1 MQLIEIAIY
10 GIALSQLK
18 VIYFIYFIL
27 FNLFINS
34 VLFNKILPNVP
45 QIITNCQKRNRLVN
59 TCVNK
64 YKKLNDVLQITIIL
78 FKLLF
83 IYIFRYLFNCNV
95 YSIRI
100 ITNNFVNKLKI
111 YHEINN
117 DENMSNIFLTDIT
130 NKNLSDE
137 PTEESEGSEQYNI
150 TEYDNDST
158 DGEQDNE
165 NPIDDGYY
173 EDSDTEKEDK
183 DELDQDDEPG
193 EEQDDEPGEEQDDEP
208 GEEQD
213 DEPGEKVKIF
223 SLAKLSKKSKDFS
236 DDEPEETEYP
246 ILSSNNKSV
255 QTDVTIPHTIIS
267 TDATEHV
274 DPVKPEPK
282 TMYSYVFSFFTYV

>member
-18 VIYFIYFIL
+18 VINFIYFIL

-34 VLFNKILPNVP
+34 VFFNKILPNVP
-45 QIITNCQKRNRLVN
+45 QMITNCQKRNRLVN

-83 IYIFRYLFNCNV
+83 IYIFRYLFNYNA
-95 YSIRI
+95 YGIRI

-117 DENMSNIFLTDIT
+117 DKNMSNIFLTDIT

-137 PTEESEGSEQYNI
+137 STEESDGSEQYNI

-158 DGEQDNE
+158 DGEQENE

-173 EDSDTEKEDK
+173 EDSDTEKET
-183 DELDQDDEPG
+183 
-193 EEQDDEPGEEQDDEP
+193 EQDEEADE
-208 GEEQD
+208 
-213 DEPGEKVKIF
+213 EPGEKVKTF
-223 SLAKLSKKSKDFS
+223 SLARLSEKSEDFS
-236 DDEPEETEYP
+236 DNEQDEEQGEEQDEQDEDQDEQDKEYP
-246 ILSSNNKSV
+246 ILSSNDISV
-255 QTDVTIPHTIIS
+255 QTDVTIPHTIINK
-267 TDATEHV
+267 DATEQV

-282 TMYSYVFSFFTYV
+282 TMYNYVFSFFNYV

>member
-18 VIYFIYFIL
+18 IIYFFYFIL

-34 VLFNKILPNVP
+34 VFFNKILPNVP
-45 QIITNCQKRNRLVN
+45 QMITNCQKRNRLVN

-83 IYIFRYLFNCNV
+83 IYIFRYLFNYNA
-95 YSIRI
+95 YGIRI

-117 DENMSNIFLTDIT
+117 DKNMSNIFLTDIT

-137 PTEESEGSEQYNI
+137 STEESEGSEQYNI

-158 DGEQDNE
+158 DGEQENE

-173 EDSDTEKEDK
+173 EDSDTEKDA
-183 DELDQDDEPG
+183 
-193 EEQDDEPGEEQDDEP
+193 EEQ
-208 GEEQD
+208 
-213 DEPGEKVKIF
+213 
-223 SLAKLSKKSKDFS
+223 
-236 DDEPEETEYP
+236 DEPEEPDEEQDEPDEEPDEEQDEPDEEQDEPDEQDEQDEPDEEQDEEYP
-246 ILSSNNKSV
+246 TLSSNDISV
-255 QTDVTIPHTIIS
+255 QTEVTIPHTIIS
-267 TDATEHV
+267 NDATEQV
-274 DPVKPEPK
+274 YPVKPEPK
-282 TMYSYVFSFFTYV
+282 TMYSYVFGFFTYV

>member
-18 VIYFIYFIL
+18 VINFIYFIL

-34 VLFNKILPNVP
+34 VFFNKILPNVP
-45 QIITNCQKRNRLVN
+45 QMITNCQKRNRLVN

-83 IYIFRYLFNCNV
+83 IYIFRYLFNYNA
-95 YSIRI
+95 YGIRI

-117 DENMSNIFLTDIT
+117 DKNMSNIFLTDIT

-137 PTEESEGSEQYNI
+137 STEESDGSEQYNI

-158 DGEQDNE
+158 DGEQENE

-173 EDSDTEKEDK
+173 EDSDTEKEA
-183 DELDQDDEPG
+183 
-193 EEQDDEPGEEQDDEP
+193 EEQDEEPDDEEADEEQD
-208 GEEQD
+208 EEQD
-213 DEPGEKVKIF
+213 EEPGEKVLTF
-223 SLAKLSKKSKDFS
+223 SLARLSEKSKDFPDNEQ
-236 DDEPEETEYP
+236 DDKQDEEYP
-246 ILSSNNKSV
+246 TLSSNDISI

-267 TDATEHV
+267 KDATEQV

-282 TMYSYVFSFFTYV
+282 TMYNYVFSFFNYV

>member
-18 VIYFIYFIL
+18 IIYFIYFIL

-45 QIITNCQKRNRLVN
+45 QIITNYQKRNKLVN
-59 TCVNK
+59 ICVNK

-83 IYIFRYLFNCNV
+83 IYIFRYVFNCNV
-95 YSIRI
+95 YGIRI

-130 NKNLSDE
+130 NKSLSDE
-137 PTEESEGSEQYNI
+137 STEESDGSEQYNI

-158 DGEQDNE
+158 EGEQDNE
-165 NPIDDGYY
+165 NQIDEAYY
-173 EDSDTEKEDK
+173 EDSDTEKEDAEL
-183 DELDQDDEPG
+183 DEDQENELDQDN
-193 EEQDDEPGEEQDDEP
+193 
-208 GEEQD
+208 
-213 DEPGEKVKIF
+213 EK
-223 SLAKLSKKSKDFS
+223 
-236 DDEPEETEYP
+236 YP
-246 ILSSNNKSV
+246 TLSSNDISV
-255 QTDVTIPHTIIS
+255 QTEVTIPHKIIS
-267 TDATEHV
+267 TDATEQLTP
-274 DPVKPEPK
+274 DNLAGEKPK
-282 TMYSYVFSFFTYV
+282 TMYNYVFSFFNYV